1 MLGVGTGFEVFEFGH
16 GGVGAGN
23 NGLADIDTAGLMFAE
38 SVEGLIDDPGGWG
51 SAMDDGEV
59 AFMNFSALLHFAQKG
74 GVLFPPG
81 HEKEARGFSIEAA
94 DQGEEFA
101 GVLFAEPIDQG
112 KGPIGPGGMDQPT
125 GRFIDHEEPGIGS
138 DDGGMGNHSDT

>member
-1 MLGVGTGFEVFEFGH
+1 MLGVGAGFEGFEFGH

-23 NGLADIDTAGLMFAE
+23 NGLADIDPAGLMFAE

-59 AFMNFSALLHFAQKG
+59 AFMDFPPLLHFAQKG

-101 GVLFAEPIDQG
+101 GVLFAEPVDQG
-112 KGPIGPGGMDQPT
+112 EGAVWAGGMDQPT
-125 GRFIDHEEPGIGS
+125 GRLIDHEEPGIGA